1 MKKAVKV
8 SLIVAGAFILIGGA
22 VFAAGMTMLNWD
34 FKRLSNVKYE
44 TNSFSVTES
53 FDNLSVKAYNDDV
66 VFKLSDDN
74 SCRVV
79 CYEQQKIRHSV
90 GVSNNTLEISVNDM
104 RAWYEYITLF
114 SFDSP
119 KTTIYLPKTA
129 YRSLTVNFGTGEV
142 VIPKD
147 FAFDSIE
154 LSGATGNVNCCAS
167 SSGATKIDLSTGNIR
182 IDGASSGEL
191 RLKTS
196 TGAVNLNSVAVK
208 GDLNAESSTGNM
220 VFRDVTCGRLS
231 SDASTGNIR
240 LEGTVASQ
248 SFFIERSTG
257 NVTFDGSDAVEI
269 TVKTSTGNVRGS
281 LLSDKVFITD
291 SSTGRIDV
299 PKTASGGKC
308 EITTST
314 GCIEISIKEK

>member
-1 MKKAVKV
+1 MKKAVKI

-22 VFAAGMTMLNWD
+22 VFAVGMTMLHWD
-34 FKRLSNVKYE
+34 FSKLSNAKYE
-44 TNSFSVTES
+44 TNSFSVTEG
-53 FDNLSVKAYNDDV
+53 FEDLSIKAKNDDV

-74 SCRVV
+74 ICKVV
-79 CYEQQKIRHSV
+79 CYEQEKLRHSV
-90 GVSNNTLEISVNDM
+90 GVSNNSLEILVNDT
-104 RAWYEYITLF
+104 REWYDFISLF

-119 KTTIYLPKTA
+119 KTTVYLPKKA
-129 YRSLTVNFGTGEV
+129 YRSLTVDFETGEV

-147 FAFDSIE
+147 FGFDSID
-154 LSGATGNVNCCAS
+154 LSGSTGSVNCCAG

-196 TGAVNLNSVAVK
+196 TGGINLNSVAVTGEIK
-208 GDLNAESSTGNM
+208 TESSTGSM
-220 VFRDVTCGRLS
+220 IFRDVICGSLS
-231 SDASTGNIR
+231 SDASTGNIK
-240 LEGTVASQ
+240 LESTVASK
-248 SFFIERSTG
+248 SFYIERSTG
-257 NVTFDGSDAVEI
+257 NVVFDGSDAAEI

-281 LLSDKVFITD
+281 LLSEKVFITS

-299 PKTASGGKC
+299 PKTVNGGKC

-314 GCIEISIKEK
+314 GIIEISIKEK